1 MEFSNSGRGEI
12 IYQKDTHT
20 SLGRVALKLLTN
32 YHEDTRS
39 ELPGE
44 ALAYLKEEYDVAAGE
59 YDRLARRLYVDS
71 NQGSLGLE
79 QARRLW
85 MSGEWMR

>member
-32 YHEDTRS
+32 YHEGGNFTRAE

-44 ALAYLKEEYDVAAGE
+44 TLSAP
-59 YDRLARRLYVDS
+59 
-71 NQGSLGLE
+71 
-79 QARRLW
+79 
-85 MSGEWMR
+85 

>member
-1 MEFSNSGRGEI
+1 MYCYSVLIFLGGRKDFLGGLVYMEFSNSGRGEI

-39 ELPGE
+39 ELPGK
-44 ALAYLKEEYDVAAGE
+44 ALADLKEEYDDVAGKP
-59 YDRLARRLYVDS
+59 
-71 NQGSLGLE
+71 
-79 QARRLW
+79 
-85 MSGEWMR
+85 

>member
-39 ELPGE
+39 ELPGK
-44 ALAYLKEEYDVAAGE
+44 ALADLKERV
-59 YDRLARRLYVDS
+59 
-71 NQGSLGLE
+71 
-79 QARRLW
+79 
-85 MSGEWMR
+85 